1 MIIALRMRNNRANNN
16 SFMYKTKD
24 IKKLL
29 QIINFLIEFAALSI
43 KFQNGIQIDRT
54 SSAFAGLFVCV
65 KMIADNFNVYHY
77 KIPLN

>member
-29 QIINFLIEFAALSI
+29 QIINFLIETNEDL
-43 KFQNGIQIDRT
+43 
-54 SSAFAGLFVCV
+54 
-65 KMIADNFNVYHY
+65 DNMKLIITVT
-77 KIPLN
+77 KDKETEPSD